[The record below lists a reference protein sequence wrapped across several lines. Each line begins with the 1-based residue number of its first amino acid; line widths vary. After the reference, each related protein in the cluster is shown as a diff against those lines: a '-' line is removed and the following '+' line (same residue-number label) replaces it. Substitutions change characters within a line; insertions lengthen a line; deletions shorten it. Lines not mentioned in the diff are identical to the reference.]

1 MIILFCLLVVCCFLV
16 FVYLYNIINNLENN
30 VNELYDMYYK
40 KEYNFEMKEEE
51 KKGYAR
57 RVCEGFRSFLGSD

>member
-16 FVYLYNIINNLENN
+16 FVYLYTRISNLEKN

-40 KEYNFEMKEEE
+40 KEYNFEIKEKEQ
-51 KKGYAR
+51 KDYGR
-57 RVCEGFRSFLGSD
+57 RICEGFRSYMGSD